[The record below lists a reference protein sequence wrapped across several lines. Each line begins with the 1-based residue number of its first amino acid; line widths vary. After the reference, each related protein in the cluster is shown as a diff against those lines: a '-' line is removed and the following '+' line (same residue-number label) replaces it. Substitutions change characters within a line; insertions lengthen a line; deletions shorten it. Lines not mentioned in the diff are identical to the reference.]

1 MDHLIND
8 DIDEISRFEIIY
20 KILKDQLRTH
30 QKALIEM
37 KKNEI
42 KEKLEKKK
50 EILD

>member
-20 KILKDQLRTH
+20 KILKDQLRAH

-37 KKNEI
+37 KKNE
-42 KEKLEKKK
+42 KK
-50 EILD
+50 E